1 VNGID
6 VEFGTEER
14 AMHSLDDTAFERL
27 LWDVLASH
35 LTDEGNV
42 LPMPAV
48 VQRVS
53 QSRYGKKEGLCQNLM
68 ATTTVDDVLREC
80 IEVALS
86 SPDIIWGAGYVVDER
101 TGALELVVEE
111 QVPPATLPNI
121 LCYAEK
127 SKLSLHVRDGH
138 PVYLVRTG
146 DRADDV
152 YSLAILPITYNN
164 RAVACL
170 TLASDSQ
177 AGISR
182 STRSA
187 IEEIAA
193 YGSIVIAR
201 ISIEERLEGIR
212 HKQEEALT
220 SLIHS
225 LKTPLA
231 LMQGYIELL
240 VSLPKDEGESSRRQ
254 AILKKIMSR
263 GERVSAFITDLLQL
277 EAMDAGEIHTED
289 EAFSLG
295 SLLEEIV
302 KNHEPPEDMNRIALT
317 VSNKEDVIVADRA
330 LIVHAFLHL
339 ITNAIKFSSERILL
353 KADTTD
359 DLVVVEL
366 LDRGVGMTADEL
378 PHIFDRFY
386 HSPFLPSGRPNS
398 GAGLGLTVAKRIV
411 EHYNGELSVSSDS
424 GQGSRFCVSLPR
436 AG

>member
-1 VNGID
+1 
-6 VEFGTEER
+6 
-14 AMHSLDDTAFERL
+14 MHNLDDTAFERL

-53 QSRYGKKEGLCQNLM
+53 ESRYGEREGLCHNLM

-80 IEVALS
+80 IETALS
-86 SPDIIWGAGYVVDER
+86 SPDIIWGAGYMIDKR
-101 TGALELVVEE
+101 MGGLKLVVEE
-111 QVPPATLPNI
+111 KVPAETLPNI
-121 LCYAEK
+121 LRYSEK

-138 PVYLVRTG
+138 PMYLIRTG

-164 RAVACL
+164 QAVACL

-182 STRSA
+182 RTRRA

-193 YGSIVIAR
+193 YGSIVISR
-201 ISIEERLEGIR
+201 ISIEKKLEEIK
-212 HKQEEALT
+212 HKQEEAFA

-231 LMQGYIELL
+231 VMRGYIDLL
-240 VSLPKDEGESSRRQ
+240 GSLPQGEGESSRRQ
-254 AILKKIMSR
+254 AILAKIMSR

-277 EAMDAGEIHTED
+277 EKIDTGEIQTED
-289 EAFSLG
+289 EAFSVG
-295 SLLEEIV
+295 ILLEEIV
-302 KNHEPPEDMNRIALT
+302 KNLESPEELNRIALIVT
-317 VSNKEDVIVADRA
+317 NKEDMIVADRA
-330 LIVHAFLHL
+330 LIVHALLHL
-339 ITNAIKFSSERILL
+339 ITNATKFSSEKIIL
-353 KADTTD
+353 KVDSTD

-366 LDRGVGMTADEL
+366 VDRGVGMTADEL

-386 HSPFLPSGRPNS
+386 HSPFLPSGKPNP
-398 GAGLGLTVAKRIV
+398 GAGLGLTVAKRII
-411 EHYNGELSVSSDS
+411 EHYDGELSVASDS
-424 GQGSRFCVSLPR
+424 GHGSRFCVSLPR